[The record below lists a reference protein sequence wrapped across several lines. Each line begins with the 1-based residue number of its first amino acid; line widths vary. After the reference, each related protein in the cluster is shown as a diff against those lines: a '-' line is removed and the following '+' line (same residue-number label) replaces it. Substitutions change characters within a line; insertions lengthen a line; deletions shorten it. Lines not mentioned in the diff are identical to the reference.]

1 MPEQDSQ
8 AALLELEEQRRG
20 IKTIKLK
27 GFYFMLAG
35 VLLAAAGVIFEYLLP
50 GIVGAALFLITGGV
64 FLYKGEGLARE
75 YVHDFKQ
82 KVIRALLLDI
92 DPSLRIEPG
101 HGLSIGETIRSG
113 LFSTIPDRV
122 TSEDQITG
130 RLGKTVF
137 CFSEVHAEYKTTTQ
151 TKHGTRETWHDI
163 FRGIIFVAD
172 FNKNFD
178 GITVVRPKDTGAAI
192 SAWFAKNV
200 PVLSSSSHQLV
211 QLENPDFCD
220 EFVTYSNDQVE
231 ARYILTPLMMER
243 LCELNSR
250 SEYTIAA
257 SFIDK
262 YMFLAFPL
270 ETNHFDPPV
279 FKTLLDPDLLHND
292 IEVVKF
298 MLGIVESLDLNTRI
312 WGKK

>member
-8 AALLELEEQRRG
+8 AALLELEEQRLA
-20 IKTIKLK
+20 IKTTKLRS
-27 GFYFMLAG
+27 FYFMAAG
-35 VLLAAAGVIFEYLLP
+35 VLLAAAGLIFEYQLP
-50 GIVGAALFLITGGV
+50 GIIGGALFLTTGFV
-64 FLYKGEGLARE
+64 FFYKGSSTQGD

-82 KVIRALLLDI
+82 KVIRAALLDI
-92 DPSLRIEPG
+92 NPSLRIEPER
-101 HGLSIGETIRSG
+101 GLSIGETIRSG

-122 TSEDQITG
+122 SSEDQITG

-137 CFSEVHAEYKTTTQ
+137 CFSEVHAEYKTTTR
-151 TKHGTRETWHDI
+151 TKNGTKETWHDI
-163 FRGIIFVAD
+163 FRGIVFVAD
-172 FNKNFD
+172 FNKNFE
-178 GITVVRPKDTGAAI
+178 GVTVIRPKDAGAAI

-211 QLENPDFCD
+211 QLENPDFCK
-220 EFVTYSNDQVE
+220 EFVTYSSDQVE

-257 SFIDK
+257 SFIDHF
-262 YMFLAFPL
+262 MFLAFPFD
-270 ETNHFDPPV
+270 TNYFEPPV
-279 FKTLLDPDLLHND
+279 FKTLLDPNLLHDD
-292 IEVVKF
+292 IEVVSF
-298 MLGIVESLDLNTRI
+298 MLSIVETLDLNTRI

>member
-1 MPEQDSQ
+1 
-8 AALLELEEQRRG
+8 
-20 IKTIKLK
+20 
-27 GFYFMLAG
+27 MLAG
-35 VLLAAAGVIFEYLLP
+35 VLLAATGVIFEYLLP

-64 FLYKGEGLARE
+64 FLFKGDGIARE

-151 TKHGTRETWHDI
+151 TKNGTKETWHDI

-211 QLENPDFCD
+211 QLENLDFCNA
-220 EFVTYSNDQVE
+220 FVTYSNDQVE

-257 SFIDK
+257 SFIDQ
-262 YMFLAFPL
+262 YMFLAFPF
-270 ETNHFDPPV
+270 ETNYFEPPV
-279 FKTLLDPDLLHND
+279 FKTLLDPDLLRDD

-298 MLGIVESLDLNTRI
+298 MLGIVDSLDLNTRI
-312 WGKK
+312 WGKR

>member
-1 MPEQDSQ
+1 
-8 AALLELEEQRRG
+8 
-20 IKTIKLK
+20 
-27 GFYFMLAG
+27 MLAG

-64 FLYKGEGLARE
+64 FLYKGERIARE

-151 TKHGTRETWHDI
+151 TKHGTREAWHDI

-178 GITVVRPKDTGAAI
+178 GITVVRPKDTGAAV

-211 QLENPDFCD
+211 QLENPDFYD

-243 LCELNSR
+243 LCELNFR

-270 ETNHFDPPV
+270 ETNHFEPPV

>member
-8 AALLELEEQRRG
+8 AAILELEEQRRS
-20 IKTIKLK
+20 IKQLK
-27 GFYFMLAG
+27 IRSFYFL
-35 VLLAAAGVIFEYLLP
+35 AAGVCIVAAGFILDFLLP
-50 GIVGAALFLITGGV
+50 GIIGGALFLITGGV
-64 FLYKGEGLARE
+64 FLYKASHAEGD
-75 YVHDFKQ
+75 YVYDFKQ

-92 DPSLRIEPG
+92 DPSLQIEPDSG
-101 HGLSIGETIRSG
+101 MVLGETIRSG
-113 LFSTIPDRV
+113 LFNTIPDRV

-137 CFSEVHAEYKTTTQ
+137 CFSEVHAEYKTITQ

-163 FRGIIFVAD
+163 FKGIIFVAD
-172 FNKNFD
+172 FNKNFN
-178 GITVVRPKDTGAAI
+178 GTTVVRPKDTGAAI

-211 QLENPDFCD
+211 QLENPKFCT

-243 LCELNSR
+243 LCELNSK

-257 SFIDK
+257 SFIDH
-262 YMFLAFPL
+262 YMFLAFPFD
-270 ETNHFDPPV
+270 TNYFEPPV
-279 FKTLLDPDLLHND
+279 FKTLLDPNLLHDD
-292 IEVVKF
+292 IEVVRF
-298 MLGIVESLDLNTRI
+298 MISIIDILDLNTRI
-312 WGKK
+312 WGKL